1 MNSHGAVQPFMALVD
16 DDSHSARLMIRM
28 LLAHG
33 APSVSWLDGE
43 AIASTELGKL
53 LDDRKATLPGLVI
66 VDLKSSS
73 NATADFVRKLR
84 GMQDGTA
91 LLIAFPNV
99 LPVSDAGG
107 CPKRPPARVSK
118 IPPLPTPCGSPE
130 AGRRI
135 GHPKYA
141 DPMTG
146 RPPRFPPAA
155 ADPAT
160 EQEPD
165 AVSLRQTGLPKPAP
179 QVPGFIPGSAAWFI
193 RSR

>member
-53 LDDRKATLPGLVI
+53 LDDRRATLPGLVI

-91 LLIAFPNV
+91 LLIAAMAPTLDREVRDV
-99 LPVSDAGG
+99 LLGAGADAVFE
-107 CPKRPPARVSK
+107 RQAD
-118 IPPLPTPCGSPE
+118 IDFY
-130 AGRRI
+130 RRE
-135 GHPKYA
+135 
-141 DPMTG
+141 
-146 RPPRFPPAA
+146 AA
-155 ADPAT
+155 AMVSFWVRNQRL
-160 EQEPD
+160 E
-165 AVSLRQTGLPKPAP
+165 AVGT
-179 QVPGFIPGSAAWFI
+179 
-193 RSR
+193 